1 MYAFETLNLEKN
13 VINMF
18 LAWRGRVCLWLSHHF
33 LKTNCSSTRSMC
45 MGTQLWRRAGSFRSE
60 FAQSPSTWEVDA
72 FIECLLLWDEL
83 WTNAQN
89 SHWHQQAERKHKQS
103 PAVQFS
109 CEPTMES
116 QLFRAKTE
124 NQSQTPA
131 HAKDSC
137 VVDSQAGYPTIPKLV
152 SKNSIS

>member
-1 MYAFETLNLEKN
+1 
-13 VINMF
+13 MF

-124 NQSQTPA
+124 KSEPNASPRQGQLCCWQPGWLSYHTKACLKKQYFLE
-131 HAKDSC
+131 C
-137 VVDSQAGYPTIPKLV
+137 LL
-152 SKNSIS
+152 